1 MAAVSLRSC
10 RRGLSQFLR
19 NGGVAASHSARL
31 QGDIRHKSSVQF
43 ASRPDLPKLAYR
55 RVKGKSPGVI
65 FLPGYGSHMNGQKA
79 EALEEFCRSLG
90 HSCLRFD
97 YTGHGASEGVL
108 AEGTIG
114 TWKKD
119 VLFVLDELTEGPQ
132 ILVGS
137 SMGGW
142 LMLLAAIARPEK
154 TAALVGISTAADH
167 FVTAYNSLSLETRK
181 EFEAKGEWT
190 LPSKHSEE
198 GFYKFNLDFLREAE
212 NHCVLQSPIPITCP
226 VRLLHG
232 LKDEDVPWHISMQ
245 VAERVLSADVDIILR
260 RNGQHRMC
268 EKDDI
273 KLMVYT
279 IDDLI
284 DKLTTSV

>member
-1 MAAVSLRSC
+1 MED
-10 RRGLSQFLR
+10 
-19 NGGVAASHSARL
+19 ARHRF
-31 QGDIRHKSSVQF
+31 QIVWKGTREHKSTVQY

-55 RVKGKSPGVI
+55 RLKGKSPGVL
-65 FLPGYGSHMNGQKA
+65 FLPGYGSNMNGQKA
-79 EALEEFCRSLG
+79 ESLEEFCKSLG
-90 HSCLRFD
+90 HSYLRFD
-97 YTGHGASEGVL
+97 YTGHGASEGL
-108 AEGTIG
+108 LSEGTIG

-119 VLFVLDELTEGPQ
+119 VLYVLDELAEGPQ

-137 SMGGW
+137 SIGGW

-154 TAALVGISTAADH
+154 TAALVGISSAADH
-167 FVTAYNSLSLETRK
+167 IVTSFNSLPIETRK

-190 LPSKHSEE
+190 VPSKHAE
-198 GFYKFNLDFLREAE
+198 GGHYKFSMDFLREAE
-212 NHCVLQSPIPITCP
+212 NHCVLHSPIPVTCP
-226 VRLLHG
+226 VRLIHG

-245 VAERVLSADVDIILR
+245 VAERILSPDVDVILR
-260 RNGQHRMC
+260 RHGQHRMS

-284 DKLTTSV
+284 DKLTTMV